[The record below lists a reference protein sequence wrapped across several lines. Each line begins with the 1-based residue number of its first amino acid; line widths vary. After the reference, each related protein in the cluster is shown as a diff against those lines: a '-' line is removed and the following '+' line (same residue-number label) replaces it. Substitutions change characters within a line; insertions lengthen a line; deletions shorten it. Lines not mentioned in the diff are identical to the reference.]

1 MIKICGWN
9 GTRTF
14 FVRRRS
20 NHLTQTN
27 LPFFCKHQFQTKF
40 HVISKFL
47 LRPIFLHLIKI
58 CSSLPIFKPK
68 IFQKKLTILVFL
80 DAAFSKPSKM
90 RCKNE
95 FLSALLI
102 FDIPRLSLWV
112 MRTKL
117 RYGFVIKCF
126 VTTLTVFITA
136 RSSKSSTVWVSGK
149 SESSYPQ
156 RTTRNA
162 SHFMRK

>member
-14 FVRRRS
+14 VVRRRS

-27 LPFFCKHQFQTKF
+27 LPFFF
-40 HVISKFL
+40 VIISTFL
-47 LRPIFLHLIKI
+47 LRPIFLNLITI
-58 CSSLPIFKPK
+58 CSCLPIFKPK
-68 IFQKKLTILVFL
+68 IFLKKLTKLVFL

-90 RCKNE
+90 RCKNK
-95 FLSALLI
+95 FLFALLI
-102 FDIPRLSLWV
+102 LDIPRLSLWV

-126 VTTLTVFITA
+126 VDTFTVFISA
-136 RSSKSSTVWVSGK
+136 RSSKSSTVWVSGVSGK
-149 SESSYPQ
+149 S
-156 RTTRNA
+156 
-162 SHFMRK
+162 